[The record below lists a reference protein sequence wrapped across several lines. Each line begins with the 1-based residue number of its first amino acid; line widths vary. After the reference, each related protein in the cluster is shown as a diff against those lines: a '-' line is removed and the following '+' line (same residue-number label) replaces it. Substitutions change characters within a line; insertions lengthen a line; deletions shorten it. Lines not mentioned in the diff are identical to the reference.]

1 MLRLNEEMF
10 YLPHLYMEL
19 KVGPPD
25 KGPHPSHKINRNI
38 TGGNAGAPR
47 LSHTMVVMTERLSV
61 PGNELMLCTLRA
73 FDHKLTPV

>member
-1 MLRLNEEMF
+1 MLGLNEEMF

-38 TGGNAGAPR
+38 TGGNAGALR
-47 LSHTMVVMTERLSV
+47 LSHTMVVHWQTLVSSEGSEFTGEARLQEA
-61 PGNELMLCTLRA
+61 GR
-73 FDHKLTPV
+73 DG